1 MSDSAEQQEQC
12 RVRWRVLRQMAEDE
26 GFGGGSGATT
36 GGAAGAASD
45 QAEQQEQDEVSPANL
60 ARAAVVA
67 AEFERLQELDRPV
80 ANVAYGGDLALM
92 RTTPPVINY
101 FATTW
106 QPVFPLAQGSG
117 KGVTVAWTAL
127 SRVVLAESGDIATS
141 EQVSAAAAAAAAAVS
156 RLNTSSGSGG
166 GGK

>member
-45 QAEQQEQDEVSPANL
+45 QAEQQEQEEVNPANL

-92 RTTPPVINY
+92 RTMPVINY
-101 FATTW
+101 FAASW
-106 QPVFPLAQGSG
+106 QPVPIAKGSG
-117 KGVTVAWTAL
+117 KGVTVAWAAL
-127 SRVVLAESGDIATS
+127 SRVVLGESGGIATS
-141 EQVSAAAAAAAAAVS
+141 EQVAAAAAAVP

>member
-1 MSDSAEQQEQC
+1 
-12 RVRWRVLRQMAEDE
+12 MAEDE

-45 QAEQQEQDEVSPANL
+45 QAEQQEQEEVSPANL

-80 ANVAYGGDLALM
+80 ANVACGGDLALM

-101 FATTW
+101 FAMSW
-106 QPVFPLAQGSG
+106 QPVPIAKGSG
-117 KGVTVAWTAL
+117 KGVTVAWAAL
-127 SRVVLAESGDIATS
+127 SRVVLGESGGIATS
-141 EQVSAAAAAAAAAVS
+141 EQVAAAAAAVS